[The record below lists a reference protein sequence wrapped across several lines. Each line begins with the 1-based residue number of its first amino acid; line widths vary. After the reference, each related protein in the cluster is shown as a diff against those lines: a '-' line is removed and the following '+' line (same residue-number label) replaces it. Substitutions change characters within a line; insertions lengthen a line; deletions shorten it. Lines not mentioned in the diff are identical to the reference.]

1 MTIYTLSHGS
11 LKLDVS
17 DQGGVIEGFW
27 RDTTPLLR
35 PGKKSGVATDASCF
49 PLVPFANRV
58 SGNRFVW
65 QGREYQL
72 QPNVE
77 WDAHYLHGDGWLG
90 EWQCVSHSD
99 DSLCLVYEHRSG
111 VYHYRV
117 SQAFHLTADTLT
129 VTLSVTNQGA
139 ETLPFGTGW
148 HPYFPLSPQTRIQA
162 QASGYWLEREQWLAG
177 EFCEQLPQEL
187 DFNQPAPLPRQW
199 VNNGFAGWNGQA
211 RIEQPQE
218 GYAIIMETTPP
229 APCYFFALPK
239 GSVSRQIQALEHQLG
254 TQLLQRTTRRVKLT
268 PEGMTYYQRAKDV
281 LSNLSELDG
290 LFQQDATS
298 ISGKLRID
306 IPPGIAKSLLLPRLS
321 EFLYL
326 HPGIELELSSHDR
339 PVDILHDGFDC
350 VIRTGALPEDGVIAR
365 PLGKLTMV
373 NCASPHYLT
382 RFGYPQSPDD
392 LTSHA
397 IVRYTPHLGVH
408 PLGFE
413 VASVNGVQWFK
424 SGGMLTV
431 NSSENY
437 LTAGL
442 AGLGIIQI
450 PRIAVREALR
460 AGRLIEVLPGYR
472 AEPLSLSLVY
482 PQRRELSRRVNLFMQ
497 WLAGVMKEYLD

>member
-1 MTIYTLSHGS
+1 M
-11 LKLDVS
+11 
-17 DQGGVIEGFW
+17 
-27 RDTTPLLR
+27 
-35 PGKKSGVATDASCF
+35 
-49 PLVPFANRV
+49 
-58 SGNRFVW
+58 
-65 QGREYQL
+65 
-72 QPNVE
+72 
-77 WDAHYLHGDGWLG
+77 
-90 EWQCVSHSD
+90 
-99 DSLCLVYEHRSG
+99 
-111 VYHYRV
+111 
-117 SQAFHLTADTLT
+117 
-129 VTLSVTNQGA
+129 
-139 ETLPFGTGW
+139 
-148 HPYFPLSPQTRIQA
+148 
-162 QASGYWLEREQWLAG
+162 
-177 EFCEQLPQEL
+177 
-187 DFNQPAPLPRQW
+187 
-199 VNNGFAGWNGQA
+199 
-211 RIEQPQE
+211 
-218 GYAIIMETTPP
+218 
-229 APCYFFALPK
+229 PK

-298 ISGKLRID
+298 ISGKLRIY

-397 IVRYTPHLGVH
+397 TAVNTPHLGVH

-437 LTAGL
+437 LAAGL

-497 WLAGVMKEYLD
+497 WLAGVMKEHRQAKRAPTLFKNDHDRRTKERMTQENEIVTSHPGSGARAD